1 MAKKKVLIVEDEL
14 YTGTALETLLKRI
27 NYDSVGIITSGEE
40 AISKIDELNPD
51 LILMDIILEG
61 TLEGKLD
68 GIETSRLIKEKID
81 VPIIFL
87 TAYGDLKT
95 LKKAKLAEPDGYI
108 VKPVTDEK
116 DLLPTIEIALHNH
129 DIKMQ
134 LKEREEKFGLVEDIV
149 HNILQ
154 VSKNGVIDSRVEQT
168 EVKIDYEDKSLE
180 SWFNA
185 LSNLDRMQILKFLIE
200 GSKKFTEVVELL
212 QKAKSTVSRHLRI
225 LEENGLIIGY
235 RKGKTTQ
242 YALVEN
248 KFIINLIS
256 SGNLT
261 ELSDTF
267 QALGNQ
273 ERLFIIQLLEES
285 TQQYSSTEIVERLK
299 KPQSTIFRHLRLL
312 NNADLIE
319 TRKRGRQSVII
330 LKKDFLRKIFEA
342 YLESVKLNKL

>member
-1 MAKKKVLIVEDEL
+1 MSKKKVLIVEDEL
-14 YTGTALETLLKRI
+14 YTGEALATLLKRI
-27 NYDSVGIITSGEE
+27 NYESVGILTSGEE

-51 LILMDIILEG
+51 LILMDIVLD
-61 TLEGKLD
+61 GKLD
-68 GIETSRLIKEKID
+68 GIETSKLIKEKID

-95 LKKAKLAEPDGYI
+95 LKKAKLTEPDGYL
-108 VKPVTDEK
+108 VKPITDEK
-116 DLLPTIEIALHNH
+116 DLLPSIEIALHNH

-154 VSKNGVIDSRVEQT
+154 VSKNGVINSKIEKA
-168 EVKIDYEDKSLE
+168 EIKIDYEDKSLE
-180 SWFNA
+180 SWFDAN
-185 LSNLDRMQILKFLIE
+185 SNLDRLHILKFLIDE
-200 GSKKFTEVVELL
+200 SKKFTEVVELL
-212 QKAKSTVSRHLRI
+212 LKAKSTVSRHLGI

-267 QALGNQ
+267 QALGNH
-273 ERLFIIQLLEES
+273 ERLSIIQLLEES
-285 TQQYSSTEIVERLK
+285 TQQYSSTEIFQVLK

-312 NNADLIE
+312 NNAGLIE
-319 TRKRGRQSVII
+319 TRKKGRQSVII
-330 LKKDFLRKIFEA
+330 LKRDFLHTIFEA
-342 YLESVKLNKL
+342 YLESIKLNKL